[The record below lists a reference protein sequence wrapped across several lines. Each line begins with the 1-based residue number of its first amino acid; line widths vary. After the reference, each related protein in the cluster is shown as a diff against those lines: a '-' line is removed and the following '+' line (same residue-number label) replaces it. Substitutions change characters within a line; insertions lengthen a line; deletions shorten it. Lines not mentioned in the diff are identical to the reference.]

1 MKFRFAVMIGLA
13 TSAAGL
19 LLTSGPLSAQ
29 QAWRQLFNGKDL
41 TGWTASSGA
50 GGGGGGARGGAGAGG
65 GARAG
70 AAVPPGGAAPGGAP
84 GRGAGAGRGPALP
97 AAPNGGWTVEDGV
110 LVGAL
115 KLDQRGAGLSTV
127 DKFKD
132 FELELDFMLAE
143 HGSGRSAELIGPN
156 QENAS
161 TDKSCAFNSGIMM
174 RTGYQL
180 NLGRNEGGEYIGVV
194 VHRQAPGAIRGNVLW
209 LDTGDKK
216 FPNLR
221 KKEDWNHLNIVFNG
235 DHLTVTM
242 NGTQIC
248 DVHDTPT
255 QESEASWKEAE
266 PISFQFPSAG
276 EAGGFAGFVKFRN
289 IRIRGL

>member
-13 TSAAGL
+13 TSAVGL

-41 TGWTASSGA
+41 TGWTVSSGA
-50 GGGGGGARGGAGAGG
+50 GGGGV
-65 GARAG
+65 RAG
-70 AAVPPGGAAPGGAP
+70 AAGQPGGAMPGGAPGGAP
-84 GRGAGAGRGPALP
+84 GRGAGRGPALP
-97 AAPNGGWTVEDGV
+97 MAPNGGWTIEDGA

-132 FELELDFMLAE
+132 FELDLDFTLAE
-143 HGSGRSAELIGPN
+143 HGSGCSAELIGPN

-221 KKEDWNHLNIVFNG
+221 KKQDWNHLNIVFNG

-248 DVHDTPT
+248 DVHDSP
-255 QESEASWKEAE
+255 AE
-266 PISFQFPSAG
+266 PTWKDAAPVSFQFPSAG

-289 IRIRGL
+289 IRIREL